1 MTTTGKQLFTTL
13 AADGTLT
20 VEIADSQ
27 FPEPKGNQ
35 VLVRMEAAPINP
47 SDLAIL
53 TGAADFE
60 NAEYSPGKV
69 VAKMPE
75 PFNSGQKSRHGQ
87 RLPAG
92 NEGAGT
98 VVATGDGDMAKAL
111 MGQRV
116 ACVPGT
122 AFSEY
127 AIADATMC
135 LPLGD
140 HSAEAGASSFVNPM
154 TALGF
159 VECAKRDG
167 QKAILHTVGASNLGL
182 MLNRICQEDGL
193 ALVNIVRKAEQAAML
208 REQGAEWVV
217 NSSDDDFMDQLRKA
231 IDATGAFY
239 GFDPVGGGQTV
250 DSCFK
255 AMEQVAVSKMS
266 EYSRYGSN
274 QQKQMFIYGRLDFGP
289 TILTPSYGFGWT
301 LSGWL
306 LTPFLATAGMET
318 VLRMRKRV
326 LDNLTTTFA
335 SHYKRKVSLEEM
347 LTKDAILDYRQMK
360 TGEKYLVTREGSV
373 FCGNSAAVKSRL
385 NCRRISYAV
394 RQQQLQQYPRL
405 GRV

>member
-1 MTTTGKQLFTTL
+1 MTTGKQLFTTL
-13 AADGTLT
+13 ESDGTLT
-20 VEIADSQ
+20 LAIEEVT

-35 VLVRMEAAPINP
+35 VLVKMEAAPINP

-75 PFNSGQKSRHGQ
+75 PFNSGQKSRHGKK
-87 RLPAG
+87 LPAG

-98 VVATGDGDMAKAL
+98 VVATGDSDTAKAL

-116 ACVPGT
+116 SCVPGN
-122 AFSEY
+122 AFSQY
-127 AIADATMC
+127 AIADANMC

-159 VECAKRDG
+159 AENAKMEG
-167 QKAILHTVGASNLGL
+167 QSAILHTVGASNLGQ
-182 MLNRICQEDGL
+182 MLNRICIEDGL
-193 ALVNIVRKAEQAAML
+193 GLVNIVRKDDQAELLKSQDATH
-208 REQGAEWVV
+208 VV
-217 NSSDDDFMDQLRKA
+217 NSSDDDFMKQLRDA
-231 IDATGAFY
+231 IEDTGAFF
-239 GFDPVGGGQTV
+239 GFDPIGGGKMV

-255 AMEQVAVSKMS
+255 AMEQVAVANMK

-274 QQKQMFIYGRLDFGP
+274 QAKRMFIYGRLDVSP
-289 TILTPSYGFGWT
+289 TTLTPSYGFGWT

-306 LTPFLATAGMET
+306 LFPFLQHAGQET
-318 VLRMRKRV
+318 MARMRKRV

-335 SHYKRKVSLEEM
+335 SSYKAKVDLEAM
-347 LTKDAILDYRQMK
+347 LTKDAILDYREMK
-360 TGEKYLVTREGSV
+360 TGQKYLVTPQG
-373 FCGNSAAVKSRL
+373 
-385 NCRRISYAV
+385 
-394 RQQQLQQYPRL
+394 
-405 GRV
+405 

>member
-13 AADGTLT
+13 TSDGTLT
-20 VEIADSQ
+20 VEIADSE
-27 FPEPKGNQ
+27 FPDPTGNQ
-35 VLVRMEAAPINP
+35 VLVKMEAAPINP

-75 PFNSGQKSRHGQ
+75 PFNSGQKARHGQ

-98 VVATGDGDMAKAL
+98 VVATGDSDMAKAL

-122 AFSEY
+122 TYSQY
-127 AIADATMC
+127 AIADASMC

-140 HSAEAGASSFVNPM
+140 HSAENGASSFVNPM

-159 VECAKRDG
+159 AESAKMDG
-167 QKAILHTVGASNLGL
+167 QKAILHTVGASNLGQ
-182 MLNRICQEDGL
+182 MLVKICQEDDLG
-193 ALVNIVRKAEQAAML
+193 LVNIVRKSEQVDL
-208 REQGAEWVV
+208 LKDLGAKHIV
-217 NSSDDDFMDQLRKA
+217 NSADGDFMDQLRSS
-231 IDATGAFY
+231 INETNAFY
-239 GFDPVGGGQTV
+239 GFDPIGGGKMV

-255 AMEQVAVSKMS
+255 AMEQVASKKMS

-274 QQKQMFIYGRLDFGP
+274 QQKRMFIYGRLDMGP
-289 TILTPSYGFGWT
+289 TTLTPSYGFGWT

-306 LTPFLATAGMET
+306 LTPFLQMAGGET
-318 VLRMRKRV
+318 VARMRKRV

-335 SHYKRKVSLEEM
+335 SSYKSKVDLEGM

-360 TGEKYLVTREGSV
+360 TGEKYLVMPNG
-373 FCGNSAAVKSRL
+373 
-385 NCRRISYAV
+385 
-394 RQQQLQQYPRL
+394 
-405 GRV
+405 

>member
-13 AADGTLT
+13 TSDGTLT
-20 VEIADSQ
+20 VEIANSE
-27 FPEPKGNQ
+27 FPDPTGNQ
-35 VLVRMEAAPINP
+35 VLVKMEAAPINP

-75 PFNSGQKSRHGQ
+75 PFNSGQKARHGQ

-98 VVATGDGDMAKAL
+98 VVATGDSDMAKAL

-122 AFSEY
+122 AYSQY
-127 AIADATMC
+127 AIADASMC

-140 HSAEAGASSFVNPM
+140 HSAEDGASSFVNPM

-159 VECAKRDG
+159 AENAKMDG
-167 QKAILHTVGASNLGL
+167 QEAILHTVGASNLGQ
-182 MLNRICQEDGL
+182 MLVKICREDGL
-193 ALVNIVRKAEQAAML
+193 GLVNIVRKSDQVDL
-208 REQGAEWVV
+208 LKDLGAKHIV
-217 NSSDDDFMDQLRKA
+217 NSADGDFMDKLKSA
-231 IDATGAFY
+231 VDETNAFY
-239 GFDPVGGGQTV
+239 GFDPIGGGKMV

-255 AMEQVAVSKMS
+255 AMEQVASKKMS

-274 QQKQMFIYGRLDFGP
+274 QQKRMFIYGRLDMGP
-289 TILTPSYGFGWT
+289 TTLTPSYGFGWT

-306 LTPFLATAGMET
+306 LTPFLQMAGGET
-318 VLRMRKRV
+318 VARMRKRV

-335 SHYKRKVSLEEM
+335 SSYKSKVDLEGM
-347 LTKDAILDYRQMK
+347 LTKEAILDYRQMK
-360 TGEKYLVTREGSV
+360 TGEKYLVMPNG
-373 FCGNSAAVKSRL
+373 
-385 NCRRISYAV
+385 
-394 RQQQLQQYPRL
+394 
-405 GRV
+405 